1 MAFDVRFS
9 DLANLTEV
17 GLIGTY
23 FGTYLNFSVFTD
35 SKIDGVIIGTPTD
48 THEALCIRAL
58 EANKHVLCEAL
69 GQL

>member
-1 MAFDVRFS
+1 MAFGARFS
-9 DLANLTEV
+9 DLTNLTEV
-17 GLIGTY
+17 GSEGSY
-23 FGTYLNFSVFTD
+23 FGTYSNFLVFTD

>member
-1 MAFDVRFS
+1 MNS
-9 DLANLTEV
+9 TEV
-17 GLIGTY
+17 LLELYSGTEID
-23 FGTYLNFSVFTD
+23 LVFTD

-69 GQL
+69 GLN